1 MTSADDLS
9 INNAARRPPSW
20 EAWVGAHG
28 DVFARLTAPQR
39 ALVEAAV
46 RFVVATEGH
55 PIMRRVAAFFLL
67 HAGMQLSPAQVGVA
81 VGRTDRALRT
91 VQALSAREFLES
103 IWGELGRHRQPKL
116 SAEHAGPIAKYLID
130 HPGCTQAEMVGH
142 IRGSF
147 AIVIDPLTLR
157 RFFKK
162 YGLGV
167 LRQGRSADEDEPRP
181 FDSDGPG
188 SAGPSSSSQ
197 RRSR

>member
-1 MTSADDLS
+1 MTRKDDSS
-9 INNAARRPPSW
+9 IDSEARRPPSW
-20 EAWVGAHG
+20 EAWVALNG
-28 DVFARLTAPQR
+28 DMIARLTAPQR
-39 ALVEAAV
+39 ALLEAAV
-46 RFVVATEGH
+46 RFVVATNGH

-67 HAGMQLSPAQVGVA
+67 HAGMKLSPAQVGLA

-91 VQALSAREFLES
+91 VQSLSARDFLES

-130 HPGCTQAEMVGH
+130 HPRCTQAEMVGN
-142 IRGSF
+142 IRASF
-147 AIVIDPLTLR
+147 GIVVEPLTLR

-167 LRQGRSADEDEPRP
+167 LRKGSTADEDETRP
-181 FDSDGPG
+181 FESDGLDSG
-188 SAGPSSSSQ
+188 GPSSSSR

>member
-1 MTSADDLS
+1 MTVADDRS
-9 INNAARRPPSW
+9 TSNKAHRPPSW
-20 EAWVGAHG
+20 EAWAATHG
-28 DVFARLTAPQR
+28 DVLARLTVPQR
-39 ALVEAAV
+39 VLVEAAV
-46 RFVVATEGH
+46 RFVGATEGH

-67 HAGMQLSPAQVGVA
+67 HAGMELSPAHVGVA

-91 VQALSAREFLES
+91 VRALSARDFVES

-147 AIVIDPLTLR
+147 GIVVDPLTLR

-167 LRQGRSADEDEPRP
+167 LRKGRSDDGDEPRP
-181 FDSDGPG
+181 FDSDEPG
-188 SAGPSSSSQ
+188 SAGRSSSSR

>member
-1 MTSADDLS
+1 MA
-9 INNAARRPPSW
+9 
-20 EAWVGAHG
+20 AHG
-28 DVFARLTAPQR
+28 DVLAALTGPQR
-39 ALVEAAV
+39 ALMEAAV
-46 RFVVATEGH
+46 RFVSATEGH
-55 PIMRRVAAFFLL
+55 PIMRRIAAFFLL
-67 HAGMQLSPAQVGVA
+67 HAGMRLSPAQVGVA

-91 VQALSAREFLES
+91 VQALSARAFLES

-147 AIVIDPLTLR
+147 GIVVDPLTLR

-167 LRQGRSADEDEPRP
+167 LRKGRGDQEDQPHPFDWDEPAL
-181 FDSDGPG
+181 
-188 SAGPSSSSQ
+188 AGPSSCSR